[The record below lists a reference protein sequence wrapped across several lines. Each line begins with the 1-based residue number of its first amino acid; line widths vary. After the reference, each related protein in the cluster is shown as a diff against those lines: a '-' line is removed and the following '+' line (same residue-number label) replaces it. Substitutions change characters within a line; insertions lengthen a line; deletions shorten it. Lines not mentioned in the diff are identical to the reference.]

1 MEIREASTEDA
12 EALLEYLKDLRRE
25 NLYTVL
31 RHEGLPSLQEE
42 ERFIQRKSGDEGVI
56 FLCIEKGKVIGML
69 GADRKKHKQL
79 RHSCEFGV
87 AVFRE
92 YRRMGIGS
100 QMISRIEGWARE
112 KGLRR
117 IEACVV
123 GNNEQAV
130 RLYEKLG
137 YRQEGIR
144 IGAVEVDGSYED
156 MIEMSKDLTVQSA
169 GADARKRAAQQ

>member
-56 FLCIEKGKVIGML
+56 FLCIEEGKV
-69 GADRKKHKQL
+69 
-79 RHSCEFGV
+79 
-87 AVFRE
+87 
-92 YRRMGIGS
+92 IGS